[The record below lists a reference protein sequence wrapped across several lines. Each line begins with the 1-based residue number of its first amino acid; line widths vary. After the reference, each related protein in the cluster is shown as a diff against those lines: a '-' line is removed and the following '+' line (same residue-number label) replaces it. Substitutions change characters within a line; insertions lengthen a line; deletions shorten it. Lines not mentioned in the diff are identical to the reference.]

1 MENLEKPDLIVLD
14 GGKNQ
19 IIVCKEIINSLNL
32 HIPIVCLVKDDHHRT
47 RGMVDRNFNEIFIDK
62 KSDLFLLLEA
72 MQDEVHRFA
81 ITFFKT
87 RHNKLSMTSILDEI
101 PGIGKQRKKLL
112 LETYGTVDEIKHTTV
127 EKLKSLGMPGKLA
140 KELLETLNK

>member
-1 MENLEKPDLIVLD
+1 
-14 GGKNQ
+14 
-19 IIVCKEIINSLNL
+19 
-32 HIPIVCLVKDDHHRT
+32 
-47 RGMVDRNFNEIFIDK
+47 
-62 KSDLFLLLEA
+62 
-72 MQDEVHRFA
+72 
-81 ITFFKT
+81 
-87 RHNKLSMTSILDEI
+87 MTSILDEI